1 MEEDAGAKEEG
12 EEDLEGEEGAG
23 CFLSFPEAPEEE
35 ESVLPVFFF
44 PFSLFAA
51 GSCSEEAV
59 PVSGEGAFPFFP
71 LCAAVFPTFGADFA
85 VCGAEEEEE
94 EEGELLEAAAIG
106 GAGTFPPVT
115 PEEEEREDSFLAEGE
130 EPDASPPEAG
140 REAETDGDN
149 DGDGED
155 GDGS

>member
-1 MEEDAGAKEEG
+1 MEEDAGAEE
-12 EEDLEGEEGAG
+12 EGEEGAG

-51 GSCSEEAV
+51 GSCSEEPEAV
-59 PVSGEGAFPFFP
+59 SEEGAFPFFP
-71 LCAAVFPTFGADFA
+71 LCAAVFPAFGADFA
-85 VCGAEEEEE
+85 VCGAEEEEK
-94 EEGELLEAAAIG
+94 GELPEAAAIG
-106 GAGTFPPVT
+106 GAGTFSPAT

-130 EPDASPPEAG
+130 ESDASPPEAG

-149 DGDGED
+149 DGGDGED

>member
-1 MEEDAGAKEEG
+1 MEEDAGAEE
-12 EEDLEGEEGAG
+12 EGEEGAG

-51 GSCSEEAV
+51 GSCSEEPEAV
-59 PVSGEGAFPFFP
+59 SEEGAFPFFP
-71 LCAAVFPTFGADFA
+71 LCAAVFPAFGADFA

-94 EEGELLEAAAIG
+94 KGELPEAAAIG
-106 GAGTFPPVT
+106 GAGTFSPAT

-130 EPDASPPEAG
+130 ESDASPPEAG

>member
-1 MEEDAGAKEEG
+1 MEEDAGAEE
-12 EEDLEGEEGAG
+12 EGEEGAG

-51 GSCSEEAV
+51 GSCSEEPEAV
-59 PVSGEGAFPFFP
+59 SEEGAFPFFP
-71 LCAAVFPTFGADFA
+71 LCAAVFPAFGADFA
-85 VCGAEEEEE
+85 VCGAEEEEK
-94 EEGELLEAAAIG
+94 GELPEAAAIG
-106 GAGTFPPVT
+106 GAGTFSPAT

-130 EPDASPPEAG
+130 ESDASPPEAG